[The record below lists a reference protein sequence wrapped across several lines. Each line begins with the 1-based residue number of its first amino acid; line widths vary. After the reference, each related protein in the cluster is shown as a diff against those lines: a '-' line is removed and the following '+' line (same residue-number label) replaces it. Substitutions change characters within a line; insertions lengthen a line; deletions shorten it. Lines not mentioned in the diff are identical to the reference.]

1 VIGRPSDPALIDRF
15 LLDARYPFTSPRLET
30 LLMLNTIKA
39 RLIALCSGVVLLALL
54 VATLASY
61 FDARGHVRSQ
71 ANAQLAEVARGQAQS
86 IAGWMGFQHAILQS
100 LRPAVDLENPRVPL
114 AQAALSGGL
123 DMAYIGHADKRMLQS
138 KDQALPEGYDPTQ
151 RPWYKQAAGSD
162 GVILTEPYLDA
173 STQQSVVTFALAVK
187 EGSGVKAV
195 VASDVYLTAVANI
208 LKAIKPTPS
217 GFAFLVAADG
227 RVMAHSDPKR
237 VLKPATELSP
247 DLNPSA
253 LKALG
258 GPQGEWL
265 ETRVGEQNVL
275 LRSAPVAGTDWQLIV
290 ASDAAEALAA
300 LRSLLLK
307 AVLVTVL
314 MVALAA
320 AVITAVVSALTS
332 SLQRVQD
339 AMTEISAGGGDLTR
353 RLPAEGQDEVAGIA
367 RAFND
372 FASKL
377 QGILRDVHQATG
389 SMSVASGE
397 IASGAQDLSHRT
409 EQTASNLQQA
419 TSSMDTLTAAVRQ
432 TADAATTANQLAA
445 SASGAAQKGGSVVG
459 QVVATMDDISTSSKR
474 ISDIIGVIDGIA
486 FQTNILA
493 LNAAVE
499 AARAGEQGRGFAVV
513 ASEVRSLAGRSAE
526 AAKEIKSLISAS
538 VERVET
544 GSRLVEEAGTAMGE
558 IVSGVQRVSDIIGE
572 ISAAAAEQSQG
583 IGNVNITMGQLDQ
596 ATQQNAALVEE
607 SAAAAES
614 LRDQAQRLSEIIS
627 VFQVGQVDRQS
638 GSSARAAS
646 KPQSGAMRPAAP
658 RAPSPPSSSAA
669 PRPATP
675 TAASK
680 PAAARPAP
688 KPAQTAAPATTSAPD
703 GDWETF

>member
-1 VIGRPSDPALIDRF
+1 
-15 LLDARYPFTSPRLET
+15 
-30 LLMLNTIKA
+30 MLNTIKA

-86 IAGWMGFQHAILQS
+86 IAGWMGFQRAIIQS
-100 LRPAVDLENPRVPL
+100 LLPAAELENPRVPL

-138 KDQALPEGYDPTQ
+138 KDQQLSEGYDPTQ
-151 RPWYKQAAGSD
+151 RPWYKLAATTE
-162 GVILTEPYLDA
+162 GVVLTEPYIDD
-173 STQQSVVTFALAVK
+173 STKQPVVTFAMAVK
-187 EGSGVKAV
+187 DGGSTKAV
-195 VASDVYLTAVANI
+195 IASDVYLTGVVAI

-217 GFAFLVAADG
+217 GFAFLVGPDG
-227 RVMAHSDPKR
+227 RVMAHTNPAL
-237 VLKPATELSP
+237 VLKPASELSP
-247 DLNPSA
+247 ELSVTA
-253 LKALG
+253 LKSLA
-258 GPQGEWL
+258 GEKADWL
-265 ETRVGEQNVL
+265 ETRIGEQAVL
-275 LRSAPVAGTDWQLIV
+275 LRAAPVGGTDWQLVV
-290 ASDAAEALAA
+290 ASDAGEALAA

-320 AVITAVVSALTS
+320 AVITGVVSALTRG
-332 SLQRVQD
+332 LQRVQD

-377 QGILRDVHQATG
+377 QGILRDVHSATG
-389 SMSVASGE
+389 SMGVASSE

-544 GSRLVEEAGTAMGE
+544 GSRLVQEAGTAMGE
-558 IVSGVQRVSDIIGE
+558 IVSGVQRVSDIIAE

-627 VFQVGQVDRQS
+627 VFQVGQIERPKASAPRPAAKPS
-638 GSSARAAS
+638 GGPSASTAPVPAP
-646 KPQSGAMRPAAP
+646 KAGAQPAAAP
-658 RAPSPPSSSAA
+658 RAAAKAPAPKSAPVKA
-669 PRPATP
+669 AAT
-675 TAASK
+675 
-680 PAAARPAP
+680 PAAAP
-688 KPAQTAAPATTSAPD
+688 TAD